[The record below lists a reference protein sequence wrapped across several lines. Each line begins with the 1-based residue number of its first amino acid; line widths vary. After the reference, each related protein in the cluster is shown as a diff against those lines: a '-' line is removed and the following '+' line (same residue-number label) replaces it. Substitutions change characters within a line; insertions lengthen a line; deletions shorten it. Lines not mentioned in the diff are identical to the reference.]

1 LSDWIGVNTKVF
13 FGIFG
18 FDLGSKE
25 FGVQKSFGIGVSQEI
40 GGFIVSV
47 SDFRIVDRKALAF
60 WLRRH
65 FIKDFNAWD
74 FASFPINSTSI
85 VLFML

>member
-1 LSDWIGVNTKVF
+1 LDF
-13 FGIFG
+13 
-18 FDLGSKE
+18 GSKE
-25 FGVQKSFGIGVSQEI
+25 FGVQKSFGIEVSQEI

-47 SDFRIVDRKALAF
+47 SDFRIMDGKALAF

-65 FIKDFNAWD
+65 FMKDLNAWD
-74 FASFPINSTSI
+74 FASFPINFTSI